1 MGHRVRPPSPGCT
14 RSRRRWPGR
23 SSMRGRVRTTARR
36 AAMRP
41 RGRPAPGTT
50 RCHGVERE
58 EARGREE
65 EARGPARGGG
75 VRDGEERRR
84 ERPHPRRVHE
94 AEARRGSRWE
104 CTSAWSRSTVPS
116 GALMVRSIA
125 SRCSRMAGKGAAARN
140 VGMEAAAGAGAGA
153 DAARLA
159 SEDGIAIR
167 RWGWTQSDGRDC
179 GEGTVVSGLHY
190 RLIK

>member
-1 MGHRVRPPSPGCT
+1 
-14 RSRRRWPGR
+14 
-23 SSMRGRVRTTARR
+23 MRGRVRTTARWV
-36 AAMRP
+36 ATRP

-58 EARGREE
+58 EARGCEE

-94 AEARRGSRWE
+94 AEACRGGRWE

-125 SRCSRMAGKGAAARN
+125 SCCSRMVGKGAAVRN
-140 VGMEAAAGAGAGA
+140 VGMEAAAGAGA

-167 RWGWTQSDGRDC
+167 RWGSTQSDGRDC